1 MFFPSPPNSGSM
13 GSAIKCI
20 GIAKEL
26 RSRGNEVAFV
36 MGGSVADLI
45 MREHFR
51 VYQSP
56 IPVAK
61 MDIRD
66 INSANDFFDWT
77 GMTEYSFLRMSVKAE
92 VEAIYNFKPDVLFS
106 ETRLSTPISA
116 HITGVPLIS
125 IASWPCS
132 PDFPLNV
139 QTKGRNLKKVNEL
152 LEQYNMTPIES
163 LTELI
168 YRRSDI
174 KLAPTI
180 PLLEPELQYE
190 EDIIYTGYLLDLK
203 YRKEDIPPWLEKT
216 KKDSRIFI
224 YPSVGAMFP
233 ELYTKVFKETFE
245 GGKYQVICACGYH
258 KSLKYLP
265 ANTEWVKFVHYIP
278 APAVLE
284 RSILVIFHGGQ
295 DSMLSTL
302 LYGIPS
308 IVVPGRHFEREY
320 NANNLVRTGAA
331 MKLPVYGF
339 RKNRLLSAIYE
350 VLSGSYRDKSRE
362 LSLTLKSY
370 GGVGRCID
378 IIESI

>member
-190 EDIIYTGYLLDLK
+190 EDIIYTGYLLDL
-203 YRKEDIPPWLEKT
+203 
-216 KKDSRIFI
+216 
-224 YPSVGAMFP
+224 
-233 ELYTKVFKETFE
+233 YTKVFKETFE

-339 RKNRLLSAIYE
+339 RKNRLLSAIDE